1 MFRGLGLACFFG
13 SKTLTMSPKRTLER
27 LKYKILAPVGPGSF
41 STEGTVADL
50 LFDNH
55 YFFLARIIPPIDVVN
70 EVLQKGVSDAGMS
83 GGCKWKA
90 FQLDA
95 ASYTKLAAY
104 LRQMDFVTMQ
114 PPDWVKTHLDW
125 HAWCAELVLG
135 IPALES
141 RRQSAEISELYAQHN
156 AALNA
161 GDDHLAASLLLLAT
175 ELCIENSR
183 FVNEHR
189 ASQPKLPLFRRP
201 VTKRKRDM
209 PD

>member
-1 MFRGLGLACFFG
+1 
-13 SKTLTMSPKRTLER
+13 
-27 LKYKILAPVGPGSF
+27 
-41 STEGTVADL
+41 
-50 LFDNH
+50 
-55 YFFLARIIPPIDVVN
+55 
-70 EVLQKGVSDAGMS
+70 
-83 GGCKWKA
+83 
-90 FQLDA
+90 
-95 ASYTKLAAY
+95 
-104 LRQMDFVTMQ
+104 MQ

-161 GDDHLAASLLLLAT
+161 GDDHLAATLLLRVT

-189 ASQPKLPLFRRP
+189 ASQPKLRCFGVP
-201 VTKRKRDM
+201 
-209 PD
+209 